1 MLPTLVAFLLGLAVG
16 ALGAWAYRRRTPSVE
31 HGDEPAE
38 GPPLG
43 DLGNP
48 IERLAELSNLTG
60 GLAHEIRNPLSTLKV
75 NLQLLA
81 EEWRDVHA
89 AEAEAVARRSLTK
102 IEHLRAEVDR
112 LQEILDDFLA
122 YIGRQEFH
130 AERIDINELVDD
142 MVVFFRPQATAKNV
156 QVLTTLH
163 AAPLECDV
171 DVTKLKQALLNLFV
185 NAQQAM
191 PDGGELMVRT
201 SAVAPCQADDVD
213 LVPDEPTHACI
224 EVIDT
229 GSGVSPDVLDRIF
242 EPYFSTKQQGT
253 GLGLP
258 TTRRIVNAHG
268 GEIEVHAEPGQGSRF
283 VIRLPLASCHAS

>member
-1 MLPTLVAFLLGLAVG
+1 MLPTLIALLLGLMVGAVG
-16 ALGAWAYRRRTPSVE
+16 AWTLSRRQRAVVAEEIST
-31 HGDEPAE
+31 EPT
-38 GPPLG
+38 PLG

-48 IERLAELSNLTG
+48 VERLAELANLTG

-75 NLQLLA
+75 NLQLLS
-81 EEWRDVHA
+81 EEWRDVS
-89 AEAEAVARRSLTK
+89 EPGAEAVARRSLAK
-102 IEHLRAEVDR
+102 IDHLRTEVDR
-112 LQEILDDFLA
+112 LQDILDDFLA

-130 AERIDINELVDD
+130 AERVDINELVDD
-142 MVVFFRPQATAKNV
+142 MVVFFRPQAVSKNV
-156 QVLTTLH
+156 QVLTTLPSR
-163 AAPLECDV
+163 PLECDV

-201 SAVAPCQADDVD
+201 SAVAQCETDDVD
-213 LVPDEPTHACI
+213 LVPDQPTHACI

-229 GSGVSPDVLDRIF
+229 GSGISPDVVDRIF
-242 EPYFSTKQQGT
+242 EPYFSTKKQGT

-268 GEIEVHAEPGQGSRF
+268 GEMEVHADPDQGSRF
-283 VIRLPLASCHAS
+283 VIRLPLARPDPA